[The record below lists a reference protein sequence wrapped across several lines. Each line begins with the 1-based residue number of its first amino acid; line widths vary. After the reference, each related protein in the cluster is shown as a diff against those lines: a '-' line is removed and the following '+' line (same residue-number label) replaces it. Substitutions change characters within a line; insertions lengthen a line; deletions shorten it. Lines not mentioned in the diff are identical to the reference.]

1 MTKRTTAHKARRA
14 TQGNTVGHST
24 EVLRTHRPPVST
36 TNTMKTTRKR
46 RTLTTTNEKRENNN
60 TESTPGKAK
69 RHKAAARSPASDT
82 SRAAPAGAAKLPPR
96 GSAGGG
102 AGARG
107 AHGDEPKTQVTPPET
122 TKAAVG
128 LRKKRSQRTTSAR
141 NHVNQTNTQTQV
153 FKHRRHEGAPAQ
165 LVVPSMYRRRCVR
178 QQTAE
183 RLSGGSGWVQQS
195 CTRTGTR

>member
-82 SRAAPAGAAKLPPR
+82 SRAAPAGAVKPPPR
-96 GSAGGG
+96 GRGGIRRGGDGGG
-102 AGARG
+102 GTRG
-107 AHGDEPKTQVTPPET
+107 VHDEPKTQVTPPRP
-122 TKAAVG
+122 KAAVG
-128 LRKKRSQRTTSAR
+128 RRKKRSWRTTSAR
-141 NHVNQTNTQTQV
+141 NHVNQTTTQTQV

-165 LVVPSMYRRRCVR
+165 LVVPCETTHDGAAVR
-178 QQTAE
+178 
-183 RLSGGSGWVQQS
+183 W
-195 CTRTGTR
+195 